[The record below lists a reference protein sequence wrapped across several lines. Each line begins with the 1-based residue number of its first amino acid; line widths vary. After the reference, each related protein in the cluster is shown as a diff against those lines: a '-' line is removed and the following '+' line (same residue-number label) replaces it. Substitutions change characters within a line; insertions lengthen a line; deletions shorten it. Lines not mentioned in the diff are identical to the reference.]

1 MLNNLRIRLT
11 LIYLGFS
18 FLFVIII
25 GLGLYLF
32 LTRYFQTTTDRALQ
46 YRLVQQLEFLGLPV
60 PPDLAAVKFVWY
72 GNGESTNQPFTIF
85 TPLPTIQSQSIR
97 TPQPG
102 ENATEHDSDE
112 DDSGNSSV
120 FPTPAATLSG
130 REGYGSTGHP
140 GEPGEILHD
149 YDGELSSIFF
159 MQVDPEGNLI
169 GADSLVR
176 PPIQPVINPENSPQP
191 GGYTFLTMTD
201 SAGNQIRLLTFTLP
215 QGAPA
220 RYFQFGR
227 PIADQMRL
235 MREYLMGLLVLS
247 GISLAL
253 MAVGSWVVAG
263 RSIRPAQ
270 QALERQQEF
279 VANASHELR
288 TPLTLIRGT
297 AELAERD
304 TRDRKMKTALG
315 EIVQDTDYMSGMVE
329 DLLLLSRID
338 SGALKFNREPFAIQ
352 EVLEEIEIKAK
363 KFLDGKGIRL
373 SAQSEPVS
381 ALGDGQRLR
390 QVLWILV
397 DNAAEHSTANGEI
410 LLEAAIAGKYLR
422 VSVCDNGRGIPEEHI
437 GHVFDR
443 FYQADDRADR
453 KGAGLGLSL
462 AKSLVEGMGGRIE
475 LKSKVGKGTRVNIYL
490 DRA

>member
-1 MLNNLRIRLT
+1 MLRNLRIRLT
-11 LIYLGFS
+11 LVYLGFS
-18 FLFVIII
+18 FLFVVII

-32 LTRYFQTTTDRALQ
+32 LTSYFQTTTDRALQ

-72 GNGESTNQPFTIF
+72 GNGENEDRPFILF
-85 TPLPTIQSQSIR
+85 TPLSTIQPQSER
-97 TPQPG
+97 TPLPREEHEG
-102 ENATEHDSDE
+102 EDDE
-112 DDSGNSSV
+112 DEKVESA
-120 FPTPAATLSG
+120 PTPVATLSG
-130 REGYGSTGHP
+130 REGFGTTGYR
-140 GEPGEILHD
+140 GEEGEILHD

-169 GADSLVR
+169 ASDSAVP
-176 PPIQPVINPENSPQP
+176 PPIRPFIDPENTPSSEK
-191 GGYTFLTMTD
+191 YSFLTVSD
-201 SAGNQIRLLTFTLP
+201 SSGNLVRLLTFTLP
-215 QGAPA
+215 PGAPA
-220 RYFQFGR
+220 RFFQFGR

-235 MREYLMGLLVLS
+235 LREYLMGLLILS

-253 MAVGSWVVAG
+253 MAWGSWVVAG
-263 RSIRPAQ
+263 RSIRPVQEAM
-270 QALERQQEF
+270 ERQQEF

-315 EIVQDTDYMSGMVE
+315 EIVQDTEYMSGMVE

-338 SGALKFNREPFAIQ
+338 SGALRFNREPFAIQ
-352 EVLEEIEIKAK
+352 EVLEEIEIKAQK
-363 KFLDGKGIRL
+363 LLDGKWIHL
-373 SAQSEPVS
+373 AANSESVS
-381 ALGDGQRLR
+381 ALGDAQRLR

-397 DNAAEHSTANGEI
+397 DNAAGHNSENGEI
-410 LLEAAIAGKYLR
+410 LLEAVTAGKC
-422 VSVCDNGRGIPEEHI
+422 VKISVCDNGSGIPEEHI

-443 FYQADDRADR
+443 FYQAEDRAGQ

-490 DRA
+490 ERA